1 MEVLRVKAPVGFQ
14 TRAATSG
21 AGLQRRS
28 KARARRQCQRYQTR
42 TEAGHGA
49 RIRSRVSPLFK
60 KKLSPR
66 PARGVLQL
74 LHKIASACSA
84 SREVAAWSRWPDP
97 PLHLSLSPVHPVL
110 QTRSFLAGLRGDS
123 SSSSPSESPT
133 CDGPMAAPPQ
143 RQGPALT
150 PVDAAP
156 RRLPFLEDRYSTWG
170 DPRAVLPSG
179 KPRPRFK
186 VGMLG
191 IRPGTCRA
199 GLQTSPS
206 LTLHAG
212 R

>member
-1 MEVLRVKAPVGFQ
+1 MWRRRGPPSRQRPGAPRTGAQLHLDKTVPRRSVDASEVLRMKAPVGFQ

-28 KARARRQCQRYQTR
+28 KAAARRQCQRYQTR

-97 PLHLSLSPVHPVL
+97 PF
-110 QTRSFLAGLRGDS
+110 T
-123 SSSSPSESPT
+123 SPSPPFTQCYRRGPFWPAYGAIARSHLQVRAPT
-133 CDGPMAAPPQ
+133 CNGPMAAPPQ
-143 RQGPALT
+143 RLGPALT
-150 PVDAAP
+150 PVDAVL
-156 RRLPFLEDRYSTWG
+156 RGLPVCEDS
-170 DPRAVLPSG
+170 
-179 KPRPRFK
+179 
-186 VGMLG
+186 
-191 IRPGTCRA
+191 
-199 GLQTSPS
+199 
-206 LTLHAG
+206 
-212 R
+212 

>member
-1 MEVLRVKAPVGFQ
+1 MAQEFTPVPVR
-14 TRAATSG
+14 TSKKSARDPRAAFFLQLLYKIVG
-21 AGLQRRS
+21 AGLL
-28 KARARRQCQRYQTR
+28 TR
-42 TEAGHGA
+42 GWRGA
-49 RIRSRVSPLFK
+49 
-60 KKLSPR
+60 
-66 PARGVLQL
+66 
-74 LHKIASACSA
+74 
-84 SREVAAWSRWPDP
+84 WPVMT
-97 PLHLSLSPVHPVL
+97 PLHLSFAPIHPVL

-199 GLQTSPS
+199 ALQTPS
-206 LTLHAG
+206 RAIYPDTMLAACKDTRKLGWCASSG
-212 R
+212 RTRTQR